1 MADSLDRRLPAARPR
16 RAATGEPGAPG
27 PEAPVPS
34 GPGSATASFP
44 EAGSPQQ
51 DRPARGG
58 TPVPDLAEPAAAP
71 AGAADLTPMMRQYR
85 EWKRRYPEYLL
96 LFRLGDFYEAFHEDA
111 AVAARTLDITLTS
124 RQKGEGA
131 IPMAGVPHHALDAY
145 VARLIRAGLKVAICD
160 QVESAPAKGRKLIRR
175 EVVRL
180 VTPGTV
186 TEAGLLDGRRNNF
199 LAALWR
205 GADQLGLALVDIT
218 TADFWVGEAA
228 DADGLTEALL
238 LRRPAEVLVPVALLP
253 DDAALGRLRA
263 AGVAVTVRPPA
274 SFGLRE
280 AEERLRTHFH
290 VAAIEALG
298 LPRRGPALR
307 AAGAV
312 LEYLVETQQA
322 PPAHL
327 TRIQTLALDDHLVL
341 DESAARNLELVESLH
356 DRTTTGTLLWAID
369 RTLTPM
375 GGRLLRQ
382 WLLRPLRAPAE
393 IAERLAAVQALVDAP
408 AALALLRERLA
419 GIGDLAR
426 LASRVALG
434 SASPRDLAALRA
446 ALRRL
451 PGVRE
456 AAREFPDG
464 LLRDATAGIDD
475 LAALE
480 KTLEAALVDD
490 PPPGVH
496 DGGLIRES
504 WSPAL
509 AELRREVREA
519 RSWIAGLEGRERER
533 TGIASLRVRYNRVFG
548 YGIEVPRSH
557 TRAVPPE
564 YIRRQTLVGAERYVT
579 EELRVQEA
587 LVLGAEGRMTRL
599 EFELFDELRRTVAGE
614 ADRLLRSARAVAV
627 LDVVAGLAQVAHERG
642 YARPVVD
649 DTGVLEIED
658 GRHPVLELGG
668 DGARFVPNDVRL
680 LPGEVECLVITGP
693 NMAGKST
700 YMRQVA
706 LTVLLAQV
714 GSFVPARRAR
724 IGVVD
729 RIFTRIG
736 AQDDL
741 ARGQSTFLV
750 EMTETAAILRH
761 ATGRS
766 LVLLD
771 EIGRGTSTFDGLS
784 IAWAVAEFLH
794 ERRPGAKVLFATH
807 YHELTRLAAELPRV
821 RNVHVA
827 VREWSDDIV
836 FLHRVVPGGTD
847 RSYGIQ
853 VARLAG
859 LPAEVVARARALL
872 REFEQGAP
880 APAGP
885 GDGEDGQLALFGRA
899 AGSPAENGPP
909 AVPPAPH
916 PVLAA
921 LAGLDPDRMT
931 PLEALAALHE
941 LRRRLTGPP

>member
-1 MADSLDRRLPAARPR
+1 MGDSPGRGRPAARPP
-16 RAATGEPGAPG
+16 AAAAGEPGAPS
-27 PEAPVPS
+27 PAAPAPS
-34 GPGSATASFP
+34 GPAPVAPPLPGP
-44 EAGSPQQ
+44 DSPRQ
-51 DRPARGG
+51 DRPALDGG
-58 TPVPDLAEPAAAP
+58 TAAADLAGASAPP
-71 AGAADLTPMMRQYR
+71 AGAAELTPMMRQYR

-205 GADQLGLALVDIT
+205 GTEQLGLALVDIT

-238 LRRPAEVLVPVALLP
+238 LRRPAEVLVPAALAP
-253 DDAALGRLRA
+253 DDAALGRLRP

-280 AEERLRTHFH
+280 AEERLRAHFH
-290 VAAIEALG
+290 VAAIDALG
-298 LPRRGPALR
+298 LPRRGAAVR

-356 DRTTTGTLLWAID
+356 DRSTTGTLLWAID

-393 IAERLAAVQALVDAP
+393 ITERLAAVQALVEAP

-456 AAREFPDG
+456 AAQELPEG
-464 LLRDATAGIDD
+464 LLRDAADGIDH
-475 LAALE
+475 LAGLG

-490 PPPGVH
+490 PPLGVH
-496 DGGLIRES
+496 EGGLIRES

-548 YGIEVPRSH
+548 YGIEVPRSPV
-557 TRAVPPE
+557 RPVPPE

-579 EELRVQEA
+579 EELRAQEA
-587 LVLGAEGRMTRL
+587 RVLGAEGRMSRL
-599 EFELFDELRRTVAGE
+599 EYELFDELRRTVAGE
-614 ADRLLRSARAVAV
+614 ADRLLRSARAVAT
-627 LDVVAGLAQVAHERG
+627 LDVIAGLAHVAHERG

-649 DTGVLEIED
+649 DSGALEIEE
-658 GRHPVLELGG
+658 GRHAVLELRG
-668 DGARFVPNDVRL
+668 DGARFVPNDARL
-680 LPGEVECLVITGP
+680 VPGEVECLVITGP

-761 ATGRS
+761 ATERS

-827 VREWSDDIV
+827 VREWHDDIV

-885 GDGEDGQLALFGRA
+885 GGGEDGQLALFGRT
-899 AGSPAENGPP
+899 AGPTDPPP
-909 AVPPAPH
+909 AAAPAPH

-931 PLEALAALHE
+931 PLEALTALHE
-941 LRRRLTGPP
+941 LRRRLTEPP